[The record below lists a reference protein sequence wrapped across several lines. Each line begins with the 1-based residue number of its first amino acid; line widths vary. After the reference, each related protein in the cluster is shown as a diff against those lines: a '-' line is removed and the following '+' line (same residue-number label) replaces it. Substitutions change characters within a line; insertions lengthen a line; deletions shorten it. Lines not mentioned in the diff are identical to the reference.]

1 MMKLIETGVKGL
13 VLLEPK
19 VFGDSRG
26 YFMES
31 FNAKTLKSLGL
42 DAEFIQD
49 NQSSSKHGVVRGL
62 HYQNAPYAQT
72 KLVRVLSGT
81 ILDVVVDLRREEPT
95 FGEHY
100 AIEISAENKR
110 QIYVPKGFAH
120 GFSVLSDAAEIL
132 YKCDNY
138 YHPEAEGGVLYND
151 PALKIDWGV
160 KQELIS
166 LSEKDKKNPV
176 LAEAIIKF

>member
-1 MMKLIETGVKGL
+1 MKLIETGFKGL

-19 VFGDSRG
+19 VFGDNRG

-31 FNAKTLKSLGL
+31 YNSKVLNSLGL

-49 NQSSSKHGVVRGL
+49 NQSSSKYGVVRGL

-81 ILDVVVDLRREEPT
+81 ILDVVVDLRRDQPT
-95 FGEHY
+95 FGKPY

-120 GFSVLSDAAEIL
+120 GFSVLSEAAEIL

-160 KQELIS
+160 TQELIS

>member
-1 MMKLIETGVKGL
+1 MKLIETGFQGL

-19 VFGDSRG
+19 VFGDNRG
-26 YFMES
+26 HFMES
-31 FNAKTLKSLGL
+31 FNLKTLKGLGL

-49 NQSSSKHGVVRGL
+49 NQSRSHHGVIRGL
-62 HYQNAPYAQT
+62 HYQNQPYAQT
-72 KLVRVLSGT
+72 KLLRVLSGT
-81 ILDVVVDLRREEPT
+81 ILDVVVDLRRDQPT
-95 FGEHY
+95 FGKHY
-100 AIEISAENKR
+100 AVELSAENNR

-120 GFSVLSDAAEIL
+120 GFSVLSEVADVL

-151 PALKIDWGV
+151 PALKIDWGIQFD
-160 KQELIS
+160 KIS

-176 LAEAIIKF
+176 LAEAIIRF

>member
-1 MMKLIETGVKGL
+1 MKVIETGFKGL

-19 VFGDSRG
+19 VFGDNRG

-31 FNAKTLKSLGL
+31 YNSKVLKSLGL

-49 NQSSSKHGVVRGL
+49 NQSSSKYGVVRGL

-81 ILDVVVDLRREEPT
+81 ILDVVVDLRKDQPT
-95 FGEHY
+95 FGKPY

-110 QIYVPKGFAH
+110 QIYVPRGFAH
-120 GFSVLSDAAEIL
+120 GFSVLSEAAEIL

-151 PALKIDWGV
+151 PALRIDWGV

>member
-1 MMKLIETGVKGL
+1 MKLIETGFKGL

-19 VFGDSRG
+19 VFGDNRG

-31 FNAKTLKSLGL
+31 YNAKMLKSLGL

-49 NQSSSKHGVVRGL
+49 NQSSSKYGVVRGL

-72 KLVRVLSGT
+72 KLLRVLSGT
-81 ILDVVVDLRREEPT
+81 ILDVVVDLRRDQPT
-95 FGEHY
+95 FGKPY

-120 GFSVLSDAAEIL
+120 GFSVLSEAAEIL

-151 PALKIDWGV
+151 PALSIDWGI
-160 KQELIS
+160 KHELIS